1 MMALIALSKLTFIPA
16 TRRSVS
22 ICCFK
27 NFYSFIASTNQK
39 GELGLTHKKEATE
52 GAAGSFWAATVRA
65 AGAAEAA
72 AAKAAAMAGS
82 GGGGPKCV
90 VISSSSSGGSGGGG
104 KFAELYRRV
113 LAAAESNLDPLDMV
127 TLRMEADAAK
137 ALAESEAKEAERAAA
152 MKGKDV
158 VIDEEVVDLGFTYN
172 PAAHC
177 YICKQRG
184 HTKVGRLVGRSV
196 GGSVGW
202 WVGWWVGSLAE
213 QAE

>member
-1 MMALIALSKLTFIPA
+1 MLLPSQCVAALPPRPA
-16 TRRSVS
+16 PPPR
-22 ICCFK
+22 
-27 NFYSFIASTNQK
+27 
-39 GELGLTHKKEATE
+39 
-52 GAAGSFWAATVRA
+52 AGDRL
-65 AGAAEAA
+65 
-72 AAKAAAMAGS
+72 
-82 GGGGPKCV
+82 PQ
-90 VISSSSSGGSGGGG
+90 
-104 KFAELYRRV
+104 V

-196 GGSVGW
+196 GGSAV
-202 WVGWWVGSLAE
+202 
-213 QAE
+213 